1 MTAETHRTVKP
12 IEQARHPELARFL
25 NDHAILRGSFT
36 LVSGRKSTYYCD
48 GKQAS
53 FSGEGLTLIT
63 EAILQELD
71 GVEADAIGGM
81 DMGATPIVAAVA
93 LRAQLAGRTLPAFVV
108 RKDVKAHGTQK
119 AIEGICPEDAR
130 QLVIVDDVITSGGS
144 TIRAIEAVRRTG
156 REVALVLS
164 VLDRESGGREA
175 LEAID
180 VRYRPLVTIRDL
192 GLTNDE
198 PKT

>member
-1 MTAETHRTVKP
+1 MTMTAETHRA

-53 FSGEGLTLIT
+53 FSGEGLALIT
-63 EAILQELD
+63 EAILKELE
-71 GVEADAIGGM
+71 GVDANAIGGM

-93 LRAQLAGRTLPAFVV
+93 LRAQQAGRALPAFVV
-108 RKDVKAHGTQK
+108 RKDVKAHGTK
-119 AIEGICPEDAR
+119 KEIEGICPESAQ

-144 TIRAIEAVRRTG
+144 TIKAIEAVRRTG
-156 REVALVLS
+156 REVSLVLS

-175 LEAID
+175 LEAIG
-180 VRYRPLVTIRDL
+180 VRYQPLVTISDL

-198 PKT
+198 PTD